1 MEAEQMSS
9 WRKRGAGRSYR
20 KSVDEEEGRDIYSLC
35 LEGRM
40 GI

>member
-1 MEAEQMSS
+1 MAAEQM
-9 WRKRGAGRSYR
+9 RRSYR